1 MKLIK
6 TIDLWT
12 EQHENHYECFNGA
25 FVDGFEN
32 DKIAFNEYKIVK
44 NCNCIISNNNES
56 INISNKH
63 NAILFYKEQIPVRLM
78 VINEKT
84 DIDKCI
90 NIALSQF
97 FEDKVLQD
105 LYDRL
110 NIKSSVIDM
119 KEQPIYNNA
128 DKTKEID
135 VGSCDRWNLLTNML
149 QGLYTETN
157 NAYGNFSSDKYF
169 FIPNLCIKY
178 ELNTDLENISREI
191 CKAYDLGDFVS
202 NELITIGY
210 EDYNYY
216 LTTSKGKYCV
226 KIFSKVRKKEDVK
239 NYLARI
245 KTVANSNINAPKPLL
260 VNGDISL
267 NLDYQQNSYAIC
279 VFEFIDGKNYF
290 QLQEN
295 PNDDIIKELAR
306 QTAMINNLDLQ
317 PNFIYDSWAI
327 INFIEEYHQKREYVS
342 EQYKDEFDKLVEEYQ
357 KIDFD
362 RLPKA
367 FVHGDIIS
375 TNVMLDKNSKIW
387 IIDFAVSN
395 YLPRIIDLA
404 VISCNMCL
412 DKNSKENT
420 YRKISLLLSEYN
432 KYNELT
438 DYELE
443 TFGTFYRV
451 ANAMH
456 ILQTQYIIK
465 TDGDSEENQYWLN
478 EGIVGYSFGE
488 EESLEKVI
496 VNKRK

>member
-1 MKLIK
+1 MDK
-6 TIDLWT
+6 
-12 EQHENHYECFNGA
+12 
-25 FVDGFEN
+25 FE
-32 DKIAFNEYKIVK
+32 
-44 NCNCIISNNNES
+44 
-56 INISNKH
+56 
-63 NAILFYKEQIPVRLM
+63 
-78 VINEKT
+78 
-84 DIDKCI
+84 
-90 NIALSQF
+90 
-97 FEDKVLQD
+97 LQD
-105 LYDRL
+105 FNKR
-110 NIKSSVIDM
+110 I
-119 KEQPIYNNA
+119 
-128 DKTKEID
+128 
-135 VGSCDRWNLLTNML
+135 
-149 QGLYTETN
+149 
-157 NAYGNFSSDKYF
+157 
-169 FIPNLCIKY
+169 

-226 KIFSKVRKKEDVK
+226 KIFNKARTREDVK

-245 KTVANSNINAPKPLL
+245 KAVANSDVNAPKPLL
-260 VNGDISL
+260 VNGNVAL
-267 NLDYQQNSYAIC
+267 NLNYQQNSYDIC

-295 PNDDIIKELAR
+295 PSEEVIKELAK
-306 QTAMINNLDLQ
+306 QTSMINNLDIR
-317 PNFIYDSWAI
+317 PNFIYDNWAI
-327 INFIEEYHQKREYVS
+327 INFIEEYNQKRNYIS
-342 EQYKDEFDKLVEEYQ
+342 DQYKDEFDKLVEEY
-357 KIDFD
+357 KKVDLD
-362 RLPKA
+362 KLPKA

-420 YRKISLLLSEYN
+420 YKNISLLLSEYN
-432 KYNELT
+432 KYNNLT

-443 TFGTFYRV
+443 TFGIFYRL

-456 ILQTQYIIK
+456 ILQTQYIAK
-465 TDGDSEENQYWLN
+465 TEGDSEENQYWLN

-488 EESLEKVI
+488 EKSLEKVVKI
-496 VNKRK
+496 KAK